1 MEGSFDLKFMSDSE
15 LENTLDE
22 FVDSIKD
29 SLAVDEGRTTV
40 LSPVKMKQMQF
51 AYAALRY
58 ITRGTDVSLSYKLNS
73 PFKTMGSISAEGN
86 ILSFNKPEWFA
97 RIAEFANNLEVYP
110 LTKNKVRLTFTFHGL
125 TAPVE

>member
-1 MEGSFDLKFMSDSE
+1 MEDSLDLKFMSDSE

-22 FVDSIKD
+22 FVNSIKD
-29 SLAVDEGRTTV
+29 SLTADEGRTTV
-40 LSPVKMKQMQF
+40 LNPVKMKQMQF
-51 AYAALRY
+51 AYAALKY
-58 ITRGTDVSLSYKLNS
+58 ITKGTDVSLSYKLNS

-86 ILSFNKPEWFA
+86 ILSFTKPEWFA